1 MCRRGATFA
10 ILHLGFFSAPNPLL
24 AFTFKPEQPRDGRHQ
39 PAAATGWQTTACH
52 SPRVLFQHGLL
63 RGVIV
68 LTAASLAKAFS
79 HQIPH
84 PIRLDLGHISV
95 V

>member
-39 PAAATGWQTTACH
+39 PATAR
-52 SPRVLFQHGLL
+52 RVLFQHGLL
-63 RGVIV
+63 RGVID

>member
-10 ILHLGFFSAPNPLL
+10 ILHLGFFLSSQSTIGIYLQ
-24 AFTFKPEQPRDGRHQ
+24 TR
-39 PAAATGWQTTACH
+39 AATGWQAPACH
-52 SPRVLFQHGLL
+52 SLRVLFQHGLL
-63 RGVIV
+63 RGVMV

-84 PIRLDLGHISV
+84 HSRLDLGHISV